1 MAVVRAT
8 REAKTRSPARRT
20 RRERRGGAAI
30 VAEKRGSES
39 SSDLTAAEGS
49 VVYCLV
55 LGRVTEEFI
64 WDLEVMLGRSV
75 PERAHVMARP
85 TRAGDPVIRVPSGRD
100 LNQHYDFGPI
110 VLSL

>member
-8 REAKTRSPARRT
+8 REAKTRSPERRT

-30 VAEKRGSES
+30 AAEKRGTES

-64 WDLEVMLGRSV
+64 WDLEVMLGRV

-100 LNQHYDFGPI
+100 LNEHFDFGPI